1 MARFHSQTLCA
12 HLFLAYASLAAGRR
26 GLLGTG
32 CPAGNGTVVTQKS
45 NTATEYTFF
54 VGGCPEYSPYGQK
67 TPNTP
72 SWTNRTITLRKTP
85 VLASSVTYIGRN
97 ASGNTAN
104 TNMIMGFVGF
114 AVNSVAIYNDANAD
128 GADAYVMEKATMDT
142 CRGHAAPN
150 NGEYHY
156 HSEPGMGCAYT
167 DTAGKHSP
175 LYGIMLDSIPIYGAY
190 GDNGVAPADLDECGG
205 HTDATYSFYHYHVT
219 ANLAPPY
226 VIRCFRGCV
235 FNANGNPSMSSISG
249 LIKTDATCVKAAK
262 QYDYSS
268 FANPFWP
275 SAASTAAATAN
286 TTALPSPAGSTG
298 TTTGTTTGTGTTAS
312 PSPVAGSTTTTTITT
327 TTTGGAASPA
337 PSGTTGGAAPPP
349 PAGTNRAAAARASAW
364 LLALSLAVAG
374 WASAGVL

>member
-1 MARFHSQTLCA
+1 MRS
-12 HLFLAYASLAAGRR
+12 
-26 GLLGTG
+26 
-32 CPAGNGTVVTQKS
+32 P
-45 NTATEYTFF
+45 EYTFF

-72 SWTNRTITLRKTP
+72 SWQNRTITLRKTP
-85 VLASSVTYIGRN
+85 VLASTVTYIGRN

-104 TNMIMGFVGF
+104 PNMIMGYVGF
-114 AVNSVAIYNDANAD
+114 AVNSVPIYNDANAD
-128 GADAYVMEKATMDT
+128 GADAYVTEKATMDT

-156 HSEPGMGCAYT
+156 HSEPGPGCAYT

-175 LYGIMLDSIPIYGAY
+175 LYGVMLDSIPLYGAY
-190 GDNGVAPADLDECGG
+190 GDNGVAPTDLDECGG
-205 HTDATYSFYHYHVT
+205 HTDATYAFYHYHVT

-235 FNANGNPSMSSISG
+235 FNANGNPSMSSTAG

-275 SAASTAAATAN
+275 TAASTAS
-286 TTALPSPAGSTG
+286 TTN
-298 TTTGTTTGTGTTAS
+298 
-312 PSPVAGSTTTTTITT
+312 TTTTAASPPPASGTSATTGSSPPPTSGAGT
-327 TTTGGAASPA
+327 TTTGGGASPP
-337 PSGTTGGAAPPP
+337 PSNTTGGTASPPP
-349 PAGTNRAAAARASAW
+349 PGKNSAAAARLSFW
-364 LLALSLAVAG
+364 LLALALAVAG
-374 WASAGVL
+374 WAAAGTW